1 MMPCWTRR
9 RSHRNFNLSVV
20 NNAVFASGTVD
31 IDPAG
36 AVNAMLVSVD
46 AGIAIHII
54 RRSPIAIFAL
64 NVFF

>member
-1 MMPCWTRR
+1 MSMPFDFTY
-9 RSHRNFNLSVV
+9 

-54 RRSPIAIFAL
+54 RRVWKISTVKWVAF
-64 NVFF
+64 